1 MIKVLLVDD
10 HTVIRD
16 GLRVILE
23 MNPEIQVV
31 GEATDGEMAV
41 NLVCEL
47 KPDIVVMDISMPKMN
62 GIDAAR
68 QIGALCP
75 KAKVIILSMLG
86 TSEHVFQALRAGAQG
101 YLLKNSAGKE
111 IAAAV
116 VAVEQGKRY
125 LSEQI
130 TNTLVGDYLEV
141 REMAQDKSPLESL
154 SQREREIMI
163 LVVQG
168 KSSAEIGKSLFL
180 SPKTVE
186 TYRSRLMQK
195 LDVKDLAGLIKFALQ
210 NDLMALE

>member
-75 KAKVIILSMLG
+75 KVKVIILSMLG